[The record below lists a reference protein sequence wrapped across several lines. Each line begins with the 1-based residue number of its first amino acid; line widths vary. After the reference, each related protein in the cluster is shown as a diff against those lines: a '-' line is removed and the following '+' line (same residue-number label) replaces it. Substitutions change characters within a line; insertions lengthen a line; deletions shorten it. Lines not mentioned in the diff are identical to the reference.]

1 MNNIVSKIEK
11 TLALFQIIVVSQLI
25 SIVSF
30 GFIGTIDSSNI
41 VTINNN
47 NFNMIG
53 INSSGVIDRDTSAVK
68 IYYEQKW

>member
-30 GFIGTIDSSNI
+30 CFIVTIDSSNI

-47 NFNMIG
+47 NFNIIG
-53 INSSGVIDRDTSAVK
+53 IKSSGVIDRDTSAVK